1 MRRTNL
7 LKTIAITA
15 TMIFMITGCNK
26 STVSIPE
33 TTVETTSIETS
44 GEDVTESSKEV
55 EKNEQSTSASVK
67 STESSTTVSTSK
79 DTTTSTTV
87 SESNTIKTT
96 EETTTVAPTE
106 TTTKATK
113 TTESTET
120 TSKVVTKQT
129 EKTTEK
135 ATEATTQKQTE
146 KQTAS
151 HKHNYTSSITKAS
164 TCTNEG
170 IMTYTCSCGNS
181 YTEAIGKIAH
191 NFGGYT
197 YNNDATYDA
206 DGTETAVCT
215 VCGEHTTRTASGTKL
230 VHTHSYTETI
240 TTTPTCTENGIKT
253 YTCGCGNSYTEV
265 IPAIGHQF
273 SDYIYNNDATTS
285 ADGTKTRHCTVC
297 DVRETI
303 TAEGTK
309 KSLPSWYDEH
319 SQQLNTTTGS
329 QIDGSLEAWF
339 VSGQFDWTGAS
350 EGCGHFG
357 FDNPSD
363 AVGVYAEGLIEHGY
377 LTPSGQY

>member
-7 LKTIAITA
+7 LKTIAVTA

-26 STVSIPE
+26 STASIPE
-33 TTVETTSIETS
+33 TTVSTMETTSIETS
-44 GEDVTESSKEV
+44 GEDVTEPSKEV

-67 STESSTTVSTSK
+67 STESSTTESTSK

-87 SESNTIKTT
+87 NESNSTKTT

-113 TTESTET
+113 ATESTET
-120 TSKVVTKQT
+120 TTEVTTKQTEKAT

-135 ATEATTQKQTE
+135 TTE
-146 KQTAS
+146 KQTEA
-151 HKHNYTSSITKAS
+151 HKHNYTSSVTKAS

-181 YTEAIGKIAH
+181 YTEVIGKIAH
-191 NFGGYT
+191 QFGGYT

-215 VCGEHTTRTASGTKL
+215 VCGERTTRTASGTKL

-265 IPAIGHQF
+265 IPATGHQF
-273 SDYIYNNDATTS
+273 SDYVYNNDATTS

-329 QIDGSLEAWF
+329 QIDGSLEMYF
-339 VSGQFDWTGAS
+339 TVGGYWTDAAA
-350 EGCGHFG
+350 GCWDFG
-357 FDNPSD
+357 YSATAETIGEF
-363 AVGVYAEGLIEHGY
+363 AEGWVHRGY
-377 LTPSGQY
+377 LCK

>member
-7 LKTIAITA
+7 LKTIAVTA

-33 TTVETTSIETS
+33 TTVSTMETTSIETS
-44 GEDVTESSKEV
+44 GEDVTDPSKEV

-67 STESSTTVSTSK
+67 STESSTTESTSK

-87 SESNTIKTT
+87 NESNSTKTT
-96 EETTTVAPTE
+96 EESTTVAPTE

-113 TTESTET
+113 ATESTET
-120 TSKVVTKQT
+120 TTEVTTKQTEKAT

-135 ATEATTQKQTE
+135 TTE
-146 KQTAS
+146 KQTEA
-151 HKHNYTSSITKAS
+151 HKHNYTSSVTKAS

-181 YTEAIGKIAH
+181 YTEVIGKIAH
-191 NFGGYT
+191 QFGGYT

-206 DGTETAVCT
+206 DGTETAICT
-215 VCGEHTTRTASGTKL
+215 VCGERTTRTASGTKL

-265 IPAIGHQF
+265 IPATGHQF
-273 SDYIYNNDATTS
+273 SDYVYNNDATTS

-339 VSGQFDWTGAS
+339 TDNFDWEGAAMGCWDFGYS
-350 EGCGHFG
+350 MTIEG
-357 FDNPSD
+357 
-363 AVGVYAEGLIEHGY
+363 VGDYAEGFVMHGY
-377 LTPSGQY
+377 LYK